1 MTIRQSKQHSGA
13 SPAFRPVGSQV
24 SFPEL
29 EERVLAFWRESD
41 VFRRSQHEGGGQ
53 VDEEKPLFM
62 FYEGPPTANGPP
74 GIHHVFARVF
84 KDVIPR
90 YKTMQGYRI
99 IRKGGWDTH
108 GLPVELEVEKELGL
122 SSKQE
127 IEAYGIDRFNARCRE
142 SVMRHVKA
150 WEDLTDRI
158 GYWVDMKDAY
168 ATFANSYI
176 ETGWWILKQ
185 LWDKGLVYEGMKG
198 TPHCPRCVTSLSS
211 HEVALGYQ
219 EDTPDPSVFIR
230 FRFDAARTLDLAAT
244 LPGPKG
250 ERLQS
255 AAETLQRSGRPV
267 FFLAWTTTP
276 WTLPG
281 NTGLAVDAESAYVLV
296 SLEGEDGLL
305 LLASPLAEKVLE
317 GGSTV
322 EATLRGEELEGLR
335 YEPLYDPFDAGLP
348 RASLRRFEEGAAAPT
363 AIESPGGRETPGSER
378 SWQVHVADFVSMDDG
393 SGIVHVAP
401 AFGQEDYL
409 LGTQKRLLFVQNVDV
424 QGRIVGDYP
433 GTGLF
438 VKEADE
444 LIMRDLTDRGLLY
457 RREVYR
463 HTYPFCWRCDAPL
476 LYYSKP
482 SWYIQTTARRER
494 LVSAN
499 REINW
504 RPEHIKEGR
513 FGEWLRNNVD
523 WAISRERYWGTPLPI
538 WRCEGCGET
547 RCFGSVAELR
557 ESTDDAGRATLDAA
571 DFDLH
576 RPYID
581 RVTASCGS
589 CGATMRR
596 VPEVIDVWYDSGAM
610 PYAQYH
616 YPFESPS
623 LMEDGRFP
631 AEYICEAVDQTRGW
645 FYSLHALGVL
655 LTDSPAYRNV
665 ICLGHIL
672 DEGGLKMSKS
682 RGNIVEPWAV
692 ITHRGADALRWYLY
706 SSAPPGNSRRFSESL
721 VGESVRRFLL
731 TLWNTYSFFVTY
743 ANLDGFRPATGV
755 PEGLLPLDRWA
766 LSELHSLVQGV
777 TADLESYNPTDAA
790 RRIEGFVDVLS
801 TWYVRRSRRRFWK
814 STDDAEKEAAH
825 QTLYA
830 CLTTLARLLAPFTP
844 FLAEELYG
852 NLVRSVDPN
861 APDSVHLAAWPEADE
876 LLIDQELSQSTRL
889 VMRLA
894 SMGRAARS
902 KAGIRVRQPLATLRV
917 AVRSADEVR
926 AVDGLRDQLLDELNV
941 KEIAAASGSAGEEE
955 LWDWELG
962 ANMAVIGPKYG
973 PRTGEIAAAIGGM
986 DAREVA
992 ARLQAGH
999 AISLPQE
1006 ALRGGPVELTAEE
1019 VSLTKR
1025 ERAGYSIVE
1034 EGGYV
1039 VALETALTPELAQEG
1054 LARELVHRVQNLRRS
1069 AGLDISDRI
1078 TLFWQGPEAVRDV
1091 LSDASMLQH
1100 LQGETLALS
1109 VMEGPAPED
1118 AHSEAQKMDGMEVT
1132 LAVRKA

>member
-1 MTIRQSKQHSGA
+1 
-13 SPAFRPVGSQV
+13 
-24 SFPEL
+24 
-29 EERVLAFWRESD
+29 
-41 VFRRSQHEGGGQ
+41 
-53 VDEEKPLFM
+53 
-62 FYEGPPTANGPP
+62 
-74 GIHHVFARVF
+74 
-84 KDVIPR
+84 
-90 YKTMQGYRI
+90 
-99 IRKGGWDTH
+99 
-108 GLPVELEVEKELGL
+108 
-122 SSKQE
+122 
-127 IEAYGIDRFNARCRE
+127 
-142 SVMRHVKA
+142 
-150 WEDLTDRI
+150 
-158 GYWVDMKDAY
+158 
-168 ATFANSYI
+168 
-176 ETGWWILKQ
+176 
-185 LWDKGLVYEGMKG
+185 MKG

-211 HEVALGYQ
+211 HEVSLGYQ
-219 EDTPDPSVFIR
+219 EDTPDPSVFVR

-244 LPGPKG
+244 LPGPKC

-255 AAETLQRSGRPV
+255 AARTLQRSGRPV
-267 FFLAWTTTP
+267 SFLAWTTTP

-281 NTGLAVDAESAYVLV
+281 NTGLAVDPESEYVLV
-296 SLEGEDGLL
+296 SLPGEEGLL
-305 LLASPLAEKVLE
+305 VLAAPLAETVLE
-317 GGSTV
+317 GGFTV

-335 YEPLYDPFDAGLP
+335 YEPLYDPFAAGLP
-348 RASLRRFEEGAAAPT
+348 KASLRRFEEGLAAPV
-363 AIESPGGRETPGSER
+363 AIESPAGRETPGSES

-393 SGIVHVAP
+393 TGIVHVAP

-444 LIMRDLTDRGLLY
+444 LIMRDLAERGQLY

-482 SWYIQTTARRER
+482 SWYIRTTARRER

-499 REINW
+499 QEINW
-504 RPEHIKEGR
+504 RPEHIKDGR

-538 WRCEGCGET
+538 WRCEGCGDV
-547 RCFGSVAELR
+547 RCVGSVAELR
-557 ESTDDAGRATLDAA
+557 ESTDDAGRATLDAP
-571 DFDLH
+571 DFDVH

-581 RVTASCGS
+581 RVTVPCDA

-616 YPFESPS
+616 YPFESPG

-672 DEGGLKMSKS
+672 DEDGLKMSKS
-682 RGNIVEPWAV
+682 RGNIVEPWPV

-706 SSAPPGNSRRFSESL
+706 SSAPPGNSRRFSETL
-721 VGESVRRFLL
+721 VGESVRRFML
-731 TLWNTYSFFVTY
+731 TLWNTYSFFITY
-743 ANLDGFRPATGV
+743 ANLDGFRPASGA

-766 LSELHSLVQGV
+766 LSELHALVQGV
-777 TADLESYNPTDAA
+777 TTDLESYNPTDGA
-790 RRIEGFVDVLS
+790 RRIEAFVDVLS

-814 STDDAEKEAAH
+814 STDDADKEAAH
-825 QTLYA
+825 HTLYT
-830 CLTTLARLLAPFTP
+830 CLATVARLLAPFTP

-852 NLVRSVDPN
+852 NLVRSVDSG
-861 APDSVHLAAWPEADE
+861 APDSVHLAAWPEADAS
-876 LLIDQELSQSTRL
+876 LIHQDLSQSTRL

-902 KAGIRVRQPLATLRV
+902 KAGIRVRQPLAALRV
-917 AVRSADEVR
+917 ALRSADEER

-941 KEIAAASGSAGEEE
+941 KEISAASGSAAEDD
-955 LWDWELG
+955 LWDWQLG

-973 PRTGEIAAAIGGM
+973 PRTGEVAAAIGRL
-986 DAREVA
+986 DAGEA
-992 ARLQAGH
+992 AATLNAGQAV
-999 AISLPQE
+999 SLPQE
-1006 ALRGGPVELTAEE
+1006 ELKGGPVELTAEE

-1039 VALETALTPELAQEG
+1039 VALETALTPELAREG

-1078 TLFWQGPEAVRDV
+1078 VLFWQGPDAVRDV
-1091 LSDASMLQH
+1091 LSDATLRQH
-1100 LQGETLALS
+1100 VQGETLALE
-1109 VMEGPAPED
+1109 VVEDPPPED
-1118 AHSEAQKMDGMEVT
+1118 ACSEAQKVNGMEVT

>member
-1 MTIRQSKQHSGA
+1 MTVRQSKQQSGA

-24 SFPEL
+24 SFPEV
-29 EERVLAFWRESD
+29 EERVLGFWRESD
-41 VFRRSQHEGGGQ
+41 VFRRSQYEGGGQ

-74 GIHHVFARVF
+74 GIHHVLSRVF

-90 YKTMQGYRI
+90 YKTMRGYRI

-150 WEDLTDRI
+150 WEDLTERI
-158 GYWVDMKDAY
+158 AYWVDMDDAY
-168 ATFANSYI
+168 ATFHNGYI

-185 LWDKGLVYEGMKG
+185 LWDQGLVYEGMKG

-211 HEVALGYQ
+211 HEVSLGYQ

-230 FRFDAARTLDLAAT
+230 FGFDAARTLELAAT
-244 LPGPKG
+244 LPSDRG
-250 ERLQS
+250 EGLRS
-255 AAETLQRSGRPV
+255 TVRTLEGAGRPV
-267 FFLAWTTTP
+267 SFLAWTTTP

-281 NTGLAVDAESAYVLV
+281 NTGLAVDAESEYVLV
-296 SLEGEDGLL
+296 SLDGEEGMLV
-305 LLASPLAEKVLE
+305 LAAPLAETVLE
-317 GGSTV
+317 GGYTV
-322 EATLRGEELEGLR
+322 EATLRGADLEGLR
-335 YEPLYDPFDAGLP
+335 YEPLYDPFEAGLP
-348 RASLRRFEEGAAAPT
+348 GASLRRFEEGAAAPT
-363 AIESPGGRETPGSER
+363 AIESPAGRETPGSER
-378 SWQVHVADFVSMDDG
+378 SWQVHLADFVSMDDG
-393 SGIVHVAP
+393 TGIVHVAP

-433 GTGLF
+433 GCGLF

-444 LIMRDLTDRGLLY
+444 LIMRDLSERGLLY

-482 SWYIQTTARRER
+482 SWYIRTTARQER

-499 REINW
+499 QEINW
-504 RPEHIKEGR
+504 RPEHIKDGR

-538 WRCEGCGET
+538 WRCESCGAT
-547 RCFGSVAELR
+547 RCIGSVAELR
-557 ESTDDAGRATLDAA
+557 ESTDDAGRATLDAP
-571 DFDLH
+571 DFDVH

-581 RVTASCGS
+581 RVTVACDA

-596 VPEVIDVWYDSGAM
+596 VPEVVDVWYDSGAM

-616 YPFESPS
+616 YPFDSPG

-672 DEGGLKMSKS
+672 DEDGLKMSKS

-721 VGESVRRFLL
+721 VGESVRRFML

-743 ANLDGFRPATGV
+743 ANLDGFRPASVGT
-755 PEGLLPLDRWA
+755 EGLLPLDRWA
-766 LSELHSLVQGV
+766 LSELHALVQGV
-777 TADLESYNPTDAA
+777 TSDLESYNPTDGA
-790 RRIEGFVDVLS
+790 RRIEAFVDVLS

-825 QTLYA
+825 HTLYT
-830 CLTTLARLLAPFTP
+830 CLVTLARLLAPFTP

-852 NLVRSVDPN
+852 NLVRSVDPA
-861 APDSVHLAAWPEADE
+861 APDSVHLAAWPEADTS
-876 LLIDQELSQSTRL
+876 LIDQDLSQSTRL

-917 AVRSADEVR
+917 AVRSADEER
-926 AVDGLRDQLLDELNV
+926 AVEGLRDQLLDELNV
-941 KEIAAASGSAGEEE
+941 KEIVAANGDEAEQGF
-955 LWDWELG
+955 WDWQLG
-962 ANMAVIGPKYG
+962 ANMGVIGPKYG
-973 PRTGEIAAAIGGM
+973 PRTGEVAGAIGRL
-986 DAREVA
+986 DAGEAA
-992 ARLQAGH
+992 ARLNAG
-999 AISLPQE
+999 Q
-1006 ALRGGPVELTAEE
+1006 PVELALKGGAVEVTSEE
-1019 VSLTKR
+1019 VSLTRR
-1025 ERAGYSIVE
+1025 EREGYSVVE

-1039 VALETALTPELAQEG
+1039 VALETALTPDLAREG

-1078 TLFWQGPEAVRDV
+1078 VLWWQGPEAVGDI
-1091 LSDASMLQH
+1091 LSDAALRAH
-1100 LQGETLALS
+1100 LQGETLA
-1109 VMEGPAPED
+1109 VDVAEGTPPED
-1118 AHSEAQKMDGMEVT
+1118 AYGEAQKVDGMEVT
-1132 LAVRKA
+1132 LGVRRA